1 MKRLSVDRARRLRV
15 SQTDAG
21 QLLWHHLR
29 NRRLQGWKFRR
40 QNEIGLYVVDFVCPD
55 AGLIVELDG
64 GQHGDQLIYDEARTK
79 KLGEQGYRVL
89 RFWNNDVLKN
99 VQGVL
104 EVIQE
109 ALARPAPHHRKGGNA
124 PTLSPKGRGSSVD
137 GDLRV
142 STNINPRLTQVF
154 RFVRCSYANGVAEL
168 VYAFDHGEELIER
181 VRFPHAPA
189 LPSSHQAA
197 FDQALKLLHLIAGV
211 SYYKAG
217 VPPRIDVA
225 DGPLDD
231 ATANLLDELYLHGLA
246 EFAYRNG
253 LDLRGRINFPRLG
266 AGSEKASS
274 RGGSTQPEA
283 KALGLPH
290 RTLVPIGGGKD
301 SLVAVEAIKS
311 IGGEATAVWVG
322 NSPLIAACAER
333 TGLPTLNIQ
342 RELAP
347 GLFELNRLGAW
358 NGHIPVT
365 AVNSA
370 ILAVAAILYGF
381 DSIAFANERS
391 ASAATLE
398 YEGQQVNHQWSKG
411 YAFERLLGDWLHQH
425 VASDLDYFSL
435 LRPFSE
441 LAVTR
446 AFAKLTP
453 YFDVF
458 SSCNRNFKILGPKP
472 ADRWCG
478 QCPKCHF
485 VFLALAP
492 FLPKPRLLSIFGRN
506 LLDDE
511 NLAPG
516 FDALLEYQDHKPFEC
531 VGEGAEARAAMYAL
545 SQRSEWQEDA
555 LVARFIREILS
566 QLDVKELALE
576 PWLQPSTEQRIAK
589 RVLPA
594 LAFFA

>member
-1 MKRLSVDRARRLRV
+1 M
-15 SQTDAG
+15 T
-21 QLLWHHLR
+21 
-29 NRRLQGWKFRR
+29 
-40 QNEIGLYVVDFVCPD
+40 
-55 AGLIVELDG
+55 
-64 GQHGDQLIYDEARTK
+64 T
-79 KLGEQGYRVL
+79 
-89 RFWNNDVLKN
+89 
-99 VQGVL
+99 
-104 EVIQE
+104 
-109 ALARPAPHHRKGGNA
+109 
-124 PTLSPKGRGSSVD
+124 
-137 GDLRV
+137 
-142 STNINPRLTQVF
+142 INPRLTHSF
-154 RFVRCSYANGVAEL
+154 RFVRASYADGVAEL
-168 VYAFDHGEELIER
+168 AYAFDQGEEMIER
-181 VRFPHAPA
+181 IRFPDAPTVPA
-189 LPSSHQAA
+189 ERQQA
-197 FDQALKLLHLIAGV
+197 FDAALKLLHLIAGV

-217 VPPRIDVA
+217 VPPKI
-225 DGPLDD
+225 GIEPLDE
-231 ATANLLDELYLHGLA
+231 ATADLADALYLHGLA

-253 LDLRGRINFPRLG
+253 LDLRGRIAFPRG
-266 AGSEKASS
+266 AATPSAA
-274 RGGSTQPEA
+274 P
-283 KALGLPH
+283 ALDLPK

-342 RELAP
+342 RELSP
-347 GLFELNRLGAW
+347 VLFELNRLGAW

-370 ILAVAAILYGF
+370 ILALAAVLYGY

-411 YAFERLLGDWLHQH
+411 FAFEVLLSDWLHTH
-425 VASDLDYFSL
+425 VAADLDYCSL
-435 LRPFSE
+435 LRPWSE
-441 LAVTR
+441 LAITR
-446 AFAKLTP
+446 AFARLTP
-453 YFDVF
+453 YFDAF
-458 SSCNRNFKILGPKP
+458 SSCNRNFRILGPKP

-511 NLAPG
+511 SQAAG

-555 LVARFIREILS
+555 LVARFIREILP
-566 QLDVKELALE
+566 QLDRSRLALE
-576 PWLQPSTEQRIAK
+576 PWLTPSEEHRVPARLQR
-589 RVLPA
+589 A
-594 LAFFA
+594 LEAIG

>member
-1 MKRLSVDRARRLRV
+1 V
-15 SQTDAG
+15 T
-21 QLLWHHLR
+21 
-29 NRRLQGWKFRR
+29 
-40 QNEIGLYVVDFVCPD
+40 
-55 AGLIVELDG
+55 
-64 GQHGDQLIYDEARTK
+64 T
-79 KLGEQGYRVL
+79 
-89 RFWNNDVLKN
+89 
-99 VQGVL
+99 
-104 EVIQE
+104 IQ
-109 ALARPAPHHRKGGNA
+109 
-124 PTLSPKGRGSSVD
+124 
-137 GDLRV
+137 
-142 STNINPRLTQVF
+142 PRLTKVF
-154 RFVRCSYANGVAEL
+154 RFVRSSYADGVAEL
-168 VYAFDHGEELIER
+168 AYAFDDGEELVER
-181 VRFPHAPA
+181 IRFPNAPA
-189 LPSSHQAA
+189 VPAARAAA
-197 FDQALKLLHLIAGV
+197 FDAALKLLHLVAGV

-217 VPPRIDVA
+217 VPPKIEVA

-231 ATANLLDELYLHGLA
+231 ATAELLEQLYLHGLA

-253 LDLRGRINFPRLG
+253 LDLRGRIQFPRSTTSPSPLG
-266 AGSEKASS
+266 RLKGVPLWVEEG
-274 RGGSTQPEA
+274 RGEGARSPETPSPTA
-283 KALGLPH
+283 APNLDLPK
-290 RTLVPIGGGKD
+290 RTLIPIGGGKD

-311 IGGEATAVWVG
+311 VGGEATAVWVG
-322 NSPLIAACAER
+322 NSALIAACAER

-370 ILAVAAILYGF
+370 ILAVAAILYGY

-398 YEGQQVNHQWSKG
+398 YDGQQVNHQWSKG
-411 YAFERLLGDWLHQH
+411 YAFEQLLGDWLHTH
-425 VASDLDYFSL
+425 VAGDLDYFSI
-435 LRPFSE
+435 LRPYSE
-441 LAVTR
+441 LAITR

-458 SSCNRNFKILGPKP
+458 SSCNRNFKLLGPKP

-511 NLAPG
+511 TQAAG

-531 VGEGAEARAAMYAL
+531 VGEGAEARAAMFAL
-545 SQRSEWQEDA
+545 SQRPEWQEDA
-555 LVARFIREILS
+555 LVARFRSEILP
-566 QLDVKELALE
+566 QLDAAQLALE
-576 PWLQPSTEQRIAK
+576 PWLEPSSEQRVPA
-589 RVLPA
+589 RLQAA
-594 LAFFA
+594 LAVIG

>member
-1 MKRLSVDRARRLRV
+1 V
-15 SQTDAG
+15 T
-21 QLLWHHLR
+21 
-29 NRRLQGWKFRR
+29 N
-40 QNEIGLYVVDFVCPD
+40 P
-55 AGLIVELDG
+55 
-64 GQHGDQLIYDEARTK
+64 
-79 KLGEQGYRVL
+79 
-89 RFWNNDVLKN
+89 
-99 VQGVL
+99 
-104 EVIQE
+104 IQ
-109 ALARPAPHHRKGGNA
+109 
-124 PTLSPKGRGSSVD
+124 
-137 GDLRV
+137 
-142 STNINPRLTQVF
+142 PRLTQVF
-154 RFVRCSYANGVAEL
+154 RFVRCSYADGVAEL
-168 VYAFDHGEELIER
+168 VYAFDQGEELIER
-181 VRFPHAPA
+181 VRFPAAPA
-189 LPSSHQAA
+189 VAA
-197 FDQALKLLHLIAGV
+197 KRKHAFEAALQLLHFVAGV

-217 VPPRIDVA
+217 VPPKIELA

-231 ATANLLDELYLHGLA
+231 ATADLLDNLYLHGLA

-253 LDLRGRINFPRLG
+253 LDLRERIAFPRSG
-266 AGSEKASS
+266 
-274 RGGSTQPEA
+274 QPPGKVEA
-283 KALGLPH
+283 ETLHLPP

-301 SLVAVEAIKS
+301 SLVAVEAIKQ

-411 YAFERLLGDWLHQH
+411 YAFEQLLGDWLHTH
-425 VASDLDYFSL
+425 VAADLNYCSL
-435 LRPFSE
+435 LRPYSE
-441 LAVTR
+441 LAITR

-492 FLPKPRLLSIFGRN
+492 FLSKPRLLTVFGRN

-511 NLAPG
+511 TQAAG
-516 FDALLEYQDHKPFEC
+516 FDALLEYHNHKPFEC

-555 LVARFIREILS
+555 LVARFRSEILP
-566 QLDVKELALE
+566 QLDITQLALE
-576 PWLQPSTEQRIAK
+576 PWLKAS
-589 RVLPA
+589 RVHRVPARLQPA
-594 LAFFA
+594 LAAIG

>member
-1 MKRLSVDRARRLRV
+1 V
-15 SQTDAG
+15 T
-21 QLLWHHLR
+21 
-29 NRRLQGWKFRR
+29 N
-40 QNEIGLYVVDFVCPD
+40 P
-55 AGLIVELDG
+55 
-64 GQHGDQLIYDEARTK
+64 
-79 KLGEQGYRVL
+79 
-89 RFWNNDVLKN
+89 
-99 VQGVL
+99 
-104 EVIQE
+104 IQ
-109 ALARPAPHHRKGGNA
+109 
-124 PTLSPKGRGSSVD
+124 
-137 GDLRV
+137 
-142 STNINPRLTQVF
+142 PRLTQVF

-168 VYAFDHGEELIER
+168 VYAFDQGEELIER
-181 VRFPHAPA
+181 VSFPAAAAVPAERKHAFEA
-189 LPSSHQAA
+189 
-197 FDQALKLLHLIAGV
+197 ALKLLHLFAGV

-217 VPPRIDVA
+217 IPPKIELA
-225 DGPLDD
+225 EGPLDN
-231 ATANLLDELYLHGLA
+231 ATADLLEALYLHGLA

-253 LDLRGRINFPRLG
+253 LDLRGRIAFPRSG
-266 AGSEKASS
+266 EAAGKV
-274 RGGSTQPEA
+274 EA
-283 KALGLPH
+283 ATLHLPK

-301 SLVAVEAIKS
+301 SLVAVEAIKQT
-311 IGGEATAVWVG
+311 GGEATAVWVG

-333 TGLPTLNIQ
+333 TGLSTLNIQ

-370 ILAVAAILYGF
+370 ILAVAAILYGY

-411 YAFERLLGDWLHQH
+411 YAFEQMFSDWLHTH
-425 VASDLDYFSL
+425 VAADLDYCSL
-435 LRPFSE
+435 LRPYSE
-441 LAVTR
+441 LAITR

-492 FLPKPRLLSIFGRN
+492 FLPKPRLLGIFGRN

-511 NLAPG
+511 AQAAG
-516 FDALLEYQDHKPFEC
+516 FDALLEYHDHKPFEC

-545 SQRSEWQEDA
+545 SQRPEWQEDV
-555 LVARFIREILS
+555 LIARFRSEILP
-566 QLDVKELALE
+566 QLDVAELALE
-576 PWLQPSTEQRIAK
+576 PWLEASSEH
-589 RVLPA
+589 RVPARLKAA
-594 LAFFA
+594 LAAIG